1 MPGEEKK
8 RRTCAICGTEHKV
21 GEACPDCGWDQEKEE
36 ALAKAERVRK
46 ELREK
51 KGGDDRPK
59 RGIFGY

>member
-1 MPGEEKK
+1 MPESAAK
-8 RRTCAICGTEHKV
+8 RRMCNICGVEHKV

-51 KGGDDRPK
+51 KDDTPRK
-59 RGIFGY
+59 RGSIFGY

>member
-1 MPGEEKK
+1 MAEPAAK
-8 RRTCAICGTEHKV
+8 RRTCSICGVEHKV

-36 ALAKAERVRK
+36 ALAKAEQVRK

-51 KGGDDRPK
+51 KSDSPRK

>member
-1 MPGEEKK
+1 MAEPAAK
-8 RRTCAICGTEHKV
+8 RRTCTICGAEHNV
-21 GEACPDCGWDQEKEE
+21 GKACPDCGWDQEKEE

-51 KGGDDRPK
+51 KDDDKPK